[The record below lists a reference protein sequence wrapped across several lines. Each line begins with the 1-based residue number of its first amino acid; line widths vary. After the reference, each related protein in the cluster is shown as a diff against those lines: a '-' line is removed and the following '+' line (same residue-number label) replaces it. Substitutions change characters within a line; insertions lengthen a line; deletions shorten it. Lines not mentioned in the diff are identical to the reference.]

1 MSKTFDY
8 DANNRTPVDRDGP
21 VIRKSI
27 VAPVSRPAKTQII
40 TDHYA
45 AAGRDIDV
53 TAVLAKNLFWL
64 GVIYVLWLVQQ

>member
-21 VIRKSI
+21 VVRKSI
-27 VAPVSRPAKTQII
+27 VATVSRPAKTQII

-53 TAVLAKNLFWL
+53 PTVLMEWLFWL
-64 GVIYVLWLVQQ
+64 GVICILWLVQQ